1 MKQGSGSHYE
11 NIILKI
17 KKVSIYPKHIPTSR
31 HEYRNTEDIILGWD
45 LGCGV

>member
-17 KKVSIYPKHIPTSR
+17 KKKFQFIQSIFPQVVT
-31 HEYRNTEDIILGWD
+31 NTEIQRT
-45 LGCGV
+45 